1 MVMFFQY
8 VGNLCLMMYRA
19 DAEKEY
25 SKTLQRIAK
34 KARAAGKLCVG

>member
-1 MVMFFQY
+1 MI
-8 VGNLCLMMYRA
+8 YRA

-34 KARAAGKLCVG
+34 KARGASKLCIG